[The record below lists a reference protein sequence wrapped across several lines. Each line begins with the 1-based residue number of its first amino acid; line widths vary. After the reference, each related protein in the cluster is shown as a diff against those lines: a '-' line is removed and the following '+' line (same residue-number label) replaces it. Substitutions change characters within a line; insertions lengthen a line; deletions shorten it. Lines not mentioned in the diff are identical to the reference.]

1 MLKIDFTQ
9 PLKTPKGEPIVNNAK
24 PYTAADAVADALVS
38 GADPNDKGAVKV
50 RRWNLAC
57 RIQQAGG
64 PVEITTDDAADIRRL
79 ADLHFG
85 TLVYAQLD
93 ALLAAAER

>member
-1 MLKIDFTQ
+1 MTSRIPPHVST
-9 PLKTPKGEPIVNNAK
+9 
-24 PYTAADAVADALVS
+24 LV
-38 GADPNDKGAVKV
+38 DEQV

-57 RIQQAGG
+57 RILQATG

-93 ALLAAAER
+93 ALLAAAEK